1 MTDKKTSKKPQR
13 KQLRGAV
20 DGVPFS
26 ATNQPSPEAKKL
38 GWEERRKQ
46 RLLTQSILEAITGV
60 ESNGEDKLKDY
71 TNALIKLAKEGNAK
85 AIDTVNKA
93 IEDDIQ
99 KIQVSG
105 SMGAIVVF
113 EKPSELNERITQG

>member
-1 MTDKKTSKKPQR
+1 MKDEKTSNKRPHKPFT
-13 KQLRGAV
+13 
-20 DGVPFS
+20 GVEGKTFDS
-26 ATNQPSPEAKKL
+26 KNQPTPEAKKL

-46 RLLTQSILEAITGV
+46 RLLTQSILEAITGKQ
-60 ESNGEDKLKDY
+60 SDGTDKLKEY
-71 TNALIKLAKEGNAK
+71 TNSLIKLAKEGNAK

-99 KIQVSG
+99 KIQVTG

-113 EKPSELNERITQG
+113 EKPSELNERITQI